1 MNQILSSDA
10 LLGAAARPT
19 PGRTAIAPA
28 QAGADSGFGAL
39 IAPETETSSAAGGT
53 AAALPL
59 AVVAA
64 PVAQARPALAFWS
77 QLSAGETPHAA
88 PHDATPMVP
97 EVAEVAEVTIDTA
110 AAETDV
116 QTDVQTV
123 AAETALMAAPVQQAM
138 MPAAASLPLDRPS
151 GMVGQDATAA
161 DPVVPTAQ
169 AAQSDGRAMSIAL
182 ATPATAALA
191 APRQDVI
198 GPRDMAPA
206 EVSPDTRAAVS
217 PQTSQPA
224 PRPEEQAAPI
234 VAASRGTVEN
244 GVPTNE
250 TGTVS
255 PGTDARRIRAS
266 ETAATAGDAVAADS
280 RPRVKKEA
288 AARQQDQ
295 NVPDQRPEG
304 AAVPSATA
312 TATASAAAA
321 IAMTA
326 PVLTSG
332 RVSAAPTTNT
342 AAAAVQT
349 VAASQPSF
357 RQPRADADAVASVS
371 AQSAAPVHQVSGR
384 ASPTAAVPVA
394 TGPASTAFD
403 TKMAPEA
410 TEAGAVS
417 AAISSPD
424 ATTAVGADAARAAGM
439 SDAPAS
445 GIAPQAAEAGNDG
458 PVVAASAAVDPAA
471 IDPAADAAAQPVA
484 EGAVRTTAPDLT
496 AAAATRAGGALR
508 VAAGDPAET
517 GVKAAVEHGAKRR
530 AKDVV
535 ADDAALTQSRLR
547 EARGT
552 DNAAASPATTQAEN
566 ASGTAKDSV
575 VPGSAAPAVPA
586 ADTGR
591 GPEGLRFDALG
602 GVSGTTGGSERSAAT
617 AGLTQSAAM
626 PQHGA
631 ATAQGVAVQIAS
643 ALSSLPDKP
652 VELALSPEELGKV
665 RLTLSHGHDGGI
677 SVAVQAERPETLDLM
692 RRHID
697 QLASDF
703 RDMGYSSIDFSFS
716 GGQNFSGQQHPE
728 AAPEGFAT
736 SGERSSDA
744 AAATPVMAAAAD
756 PIRLRLADD
765 SGLDMRL

>member
-1 MNQILSSDA
+1 
-10 LLGAAARPT
+10 
-19 PGRTAIAPA
+19 
-28 QAGADSGFGAL
+28 
-39 IAPETETSSAAGGT
+39 
-53 AAALPL
+53 
-59 AVVAA
+59 
-64 PVAQARPALAFWS
+64 
-77 QLSAGETPHAA
+77 
-88 PHDATPMVP
+88 
-97 EVAEVAEVTIDTA
+97 
-110 AAETDV
+110 
-116 QTDVQTV
+116 
-123 AAETALMAAPVQQAM
+123 MAAPVQQAM

-182 ATPATAALA
+182 ATPATADLA

-304 AAVPSATA
+304 AAVPAA
-312 TATASAAAA
+312 AAPASAAAA
-321 IAMTA
+321 VAMTA
-326 PVLTSG
+326 PVLQSG
-332 RVSAAPTTNT
+332 RVSAAPTANT

-384 ASPTAAVPVA
+384 ASPTASAPVA
-394 TGPASTAFD
+394 TGPVSTAFD
-403 TKMAPEA
+403 PKMAPEA

-458 PVVAASAAVDPAA
+458 SVVAASAAVDPAA
-471 IDPAADAAAQPVA
+471 IDPAAADAAAQPVA
-484 EGAVRTTAPDLT
+484 EGAARTTAPDLT

-575 VPGSAAPAVPA
+575 APGSAAPAIPA
-586 ADTGR
+586 SDTGR

-602 GVSGTTGGSERSAAT
+602 GVSGTTGGSERSAAA
-617 AGLTQSAAM
+617 AGLTQGAAM